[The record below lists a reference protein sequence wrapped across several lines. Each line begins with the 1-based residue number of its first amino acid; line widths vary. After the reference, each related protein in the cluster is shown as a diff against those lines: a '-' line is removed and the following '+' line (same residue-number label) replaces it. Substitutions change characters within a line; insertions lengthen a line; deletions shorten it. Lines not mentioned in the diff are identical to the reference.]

1 MTWAGDAI
9 WWHVYPLGFAGAPIR
24 PASDSERS
32 LTHHLARFSGWLD
45 HVVGLGLNG
54 LLLGPIFDSTTHG
67 YDTVDFFTIDPRLG
81 DDTDFDTLI
90 AHAHQSGIR
99 VALDGVFNHVGSQ
112 HPLYLAALSSPDAP
126 ENALFRIDWSDGTP
140 RAADFEGHGHL
151 VAFNH
156 DSAPV
161 EDLVVDVMTYWLRRG
176 IDGWRLDAAYA
187 VPAEFWARVLP
198 RVRAEFPDA
207 WLLGEMIHGD
217 YAAYVAASGIDTV
230 TQYELW
236 KAIWSSLRD
245 ENFYELAH
253 ALERHDA
260 LQEHFR
266 PQTFIGNHDTTRIAT
281 QVGRDKAVLAA
292 AILFTVG
299 GIPSVYAGDED
310 GFTGLK
316 RDAEG
321 GDDDVRPPFPDS
333 PRELSHLGEPIRS
346 AYAALIALRRRYHWL
361 TDARVR
367 VIELSNERFV
377 YEVVGPDAT
386 LTVTLDAPAA
396 TASIADTDD
405 VLWTWTP

>member
-1 MTWAGDAI
+1 MWADDAI

-24 PASDSERS
+24 PSDDSERE
-32 LTHHLARFSGWLD
+32 LIHHVDRFSGWLE
-45 HVVGLGLNG
+45 HVVRLGLNG
-54 LLLGPIFDSTTHG
+54 LLLGPLFTSSTHG
-67 YDTVDFFTIDPRLG
+67 YDTIDYFTIDPRLG
-81 DDTDFDTLI
+81 DSDDFDELLG
-90 AHAHQSGIR
+90 HAKKMGLR
-99 VALDGVFNHVGSQ
+99 VVLDGVFNHVGSQ
-112 HPLYLAALSSPDAP
+112 HPLYLAALSGPDAP

-151 VAFNH
+151 VALNH
-156 DSAPV
+156 DSPEV
-161 EDLVVDVMTYWLRRG
+161 EDLVVDVMLHWLRRG

-187 VPAEFWARVLP
+187 VPASFWARVLP
-198 RVRAEFPDA
+198 RVRAEFGEA
-207 WLLGEMIHGD
+207 WFLGEMIHGD
-217 YAAYVAASGIDTV
+217 YAAYVTESGIDTV

-260 LQEHFR
+260 LLDHFR

-281 QVGRDKAVLAA
+281 QVGPDKAVLAA
-292 AILFTVG
+292 AILFTVA

-321 GDDDVRPPFPDS
+321 GDDDVRPRFPDS
-333 PRELSHLGEPIRS
+333 PDQLSHLGAPIRS
-346 AYAALIALRRRYHWL
+346 AYAALIALRRRHRWL
-361 TDARVR
+361 TGARVH
-367 VIELSNERFV
+367 VVELSNERFV
-377 YEVVGPDAT
+377 YELAGPDTT

-396 TASIADTDD
+396 TASIADTEDI
-405 VLWTWTP
+405 LWTWTP